1 MGKEVTKQKDILS
14 KIKNTSEYKT
24 AQQDKA
30 ILEGIF
36 KKLNGSTLF
45 INEPNEKLVWPN
57 PRSNKTKLPSAKG
70 KPPVY
75 IQQYKLNKI
84 YVGAIDIDKK
94 LKSYNKTVY
103 GRKKNKNGCR

>member
-14 KIKNTSEYKT
+14 KIDISEYKT
-24 AQQDKA
+24 AQQDKT

-57 PRSNKTKLPSAKG
+57 PKSNKTKLPSAKEN
-70 KPPVY
+70 PCLY
-75 IQQYKLNKI
+75 T
-84 YVGAIDIDKK
+84 
-94 LKSYNKTVY
+94 TV
-103 GRKKNKNGCR
+103 